1 MLTMYDGAGD
11 PRRLAGEAVGR
22 LSRRG
27 LLRGVAGVAALGA
40 LGAACRTGAGSSPGA
55 PAGSSAGAAPPAA
68 PAPTA
73 PGAASVA
80 LARRQ
85 PLKICWTAVTGAQ
98 SAIWVAQETGAW
110 QELGID
116 SELVRLGSSS
126 QMAAALQAGEIDG
139 GVLDWALGFQFIAQG
154 GNAREVAAVTNR
166 QVFAVV
172 SVPNI
177 TRPQDA
183 AGKRWGITRLGS
195 ATHTAALLALQEWN
209 LRPQDVQF
217 VAVQEV
223 PAIFTAM
230 QAGGV
235 DVGVMS
241 PPTSTRALQAG
252 LHQLIDLATEGPE
265 YPSIGMCILD
275 RHIRENPELVRAYV
289 AGYAMGVARYRQ
301 NRDQALDVMRKY
313 LQLDDEAILQSTYDN
328 FTRALAYPPTLP
340 MASLARVRE
349 DVVREDPRVASV
361 SVDDV
366 AVARFADELAAQGF
380 YTSLG

>member
-1 MLTMYDGAGD
+1 MYDGAGD
-11 PRRLAGEAVGR
+11 AHRLASEAVRR

-27 LLRGVAGVAALGA
+27 LLRGAVGVAALGA
-40 LGAACRTGAGSSPGA
+40 LGTACQTTAGSSTGA
-55 PAGSSAGAAPPAA
+55 PSGGAGAAPPAA
-68 PAPTA
+68 PAAA

-85 PLKICWTAVTGAQ
+85 PMKISWTAVTGAQ
-98 SAIWVAQETGAW
+98 AAIWVAQETGAW

-139 GVLDWALGFQFIAQG
+139 GVLDWALAFQFIAQG
-154 GNAREVAAVTNR
+154 GNARQVAAVTNR
-166 QVFAVV
+166 QVFAIV
-172 SVPNI
+172 SVPSI
-177 TRPQDA
+177 TRPEDVV
-183 AGKRWGITRLGS
+183 GKRWGITRLGS
-195 ATHTAALLALQEWN
+195 ATHTAALLALQEWK

-217 VAVQEV
+217 LAVQEV

-265 YPSIGMCILD
+265 YPSIGMCVLD

-301 NRDQALDVMRKY
+301 NRDVALDVMRKY
-313 LQLDDEAILQSTYDN
+313 LQLDDEAILQSTYDY

-340 MASLARVRE
+340 MASLPRVKE
-349 DVVREDPRVASV
+349 DVVREDPRVADV
-361 SVDDV
+361 SIDDV

-380 YTSLG
+380 YASLG